1 MPELPE
7 VEVVKKSLKKKI
19 SNLIFKKV
27 LIYTNKLRYTLNKK
41 DLKKI
46 ENKKIISIYRR
57 SKYLILNFNNNLSL
71 IIHLGMTGKLILEN
85 KKKN

>member
-27 LIYTNKLRYTLNKK
+27 LIYTNKLRYTLNIK

-57 SKYLILNFNNNLSL
+57 SKYLILNFNNNS
-71 IIHLGMTGKLILEN
+71 K
-85 KKKN
+85 